1 MFLTI
6 ATYVLMPLIATV
18 AGVKIYMYFKDH
30 NPPHFHA
37 KEGGQEE
44 VFDFDGSSMRGGI
57 SPKKSNKISKWAQE
71 NQGFLKKQWDEH
83 QK

>member
-1 MFLTI
+1 MFSSAI
-6 ATYVLMPLIATV
+6 IIMMPLIATV

-37 KEGGQEE
+37 RDNGEEE
-44 VFDFDGSSMRGGI
+44 VFDLKGNSMHGSIESR
-57 SPKKSNKISKWAQE
+57 KSGKVGKWAGE
-71 NQGFLKKQWDEH
+71 KEKFLKDKWDEL